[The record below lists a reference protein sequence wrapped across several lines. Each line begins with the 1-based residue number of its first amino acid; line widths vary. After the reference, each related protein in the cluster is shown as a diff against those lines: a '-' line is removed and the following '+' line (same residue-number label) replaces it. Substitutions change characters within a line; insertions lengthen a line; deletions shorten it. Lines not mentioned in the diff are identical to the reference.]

1 MCPRCLP
8 RLMTAVLCL
17 LGTVAVQPA
26 LAQAG
31 GDHRVRLTVSATVL
45 PRTRLQVSSAPESLV
60 VTEADL
66 SRGYVDV
73 PTPLALSVWSNVAP
87 GARLVF
93 STVSDYIVQANV
105 EGLAQPLVLGPGTGS
120 VVVPREGARA
130 GTTDLQLRFRVY
142 LARNT
147 PTGVHPWPIRVT
159 TG

>member
-1 MCPRCLP
+1 MCPARLP
-8 RLMTAVLCL
+8 RLIAALLC
-17 LGTVAVQPA
+17 GVAA
-26 LAQAG
+26 LAAQPVVAQPTE
-31 GDHRVRLTVSATVL
+31 HRVMLTVSATVL
-45 PRTRLQVSSAPESLV
+45 PRTRLQVSSVPDSIV

-73 PTPLALSVWSNVAP
+73 PTPLSLSVWSNVAA

-93 STVSDYIVQANV
+93 SSVGDYILQANV

-120 VVVPREGARA
+120 VLVPRDSHRA
-130 GTTDLQLRFRVY
+130 GSTDLQLRFRVY

-147 PTGVHPWPIRVT
+147 PPGVHPWPFRIS